1 MQTVSRA
8 SFGGSLLLAGAAGFV
23 DAIGFI
29 LSGGL
34 FVSFM
39 SGNSTQAGVEISRG
53 EVQTAAVALSLVA
66 GFVLG
71 VLAGRVLGL
80 LTERV
85 RIGGRILGLGAA
97 LFAATGIVVLWPH
110 PGFSLAALAA
120 VMGAM
125 NTLFIVAGRA
135 QVAITYA
142 TGTLVSFGIG
152 LADRIVGGHRGGWV
166 RPLLL
171 WASITLGALLGSLA
185 WRAMGALALLVA
197 AGALCVL
204 GLAQIIR
211 AVARADSRSRPVRR

>member
-97 LFAATGIVVLWPH
+97 LF
-110 PGFSLAALAA
+110 
-120 VMGAM
+120 
-125 NTLFIVAGRA
+125 
-135 QVAITYA
+135 
-142 TGTLVSFGIG
+142 
-152 LADRIVGGHRGGWV
+152 
-166 RPLLL
+166 
-171 WASITLGALLGSLA
+171 
-185 WRAMGALALLVA
+185 
-197 AGALCVL
+197 
-204 GLAQIIR
+204 
-211 AVARADSRSRPVRR
+211 